1 MNPDPT
7 ATEEAEYPDHDGQP
21 MADNTLQ
28 WDWIVKIV
36 GELREQFAGKEVFV
50 AGDLLWY
57 PVRGEPKV
65 CHAPD
70 VLVAFDRPAG
80 YRGSY
85 KQWEE
90 AGVAPHVVME
100 VLSPGNT
107 REEMATKLKFYT
119 RHGVE
124 EYYLIDPYK
133 NRVYGW
139 VRGDGE
145 FQSVVPMNE
154 YISPR
159 LGIRFEEN
167 GELKL
172 FTADGRE
179 FCTREERIEEIQEEL
194 RKTAL
199 AFEDE
204 RERAINALDR
214 LAAEKERTALELH
227 RAEEERRRAEAEHQ
241 RAETERE
248 AKEIL
253 AAKLRSLGIDPATV
267 LKPAG

>member
-1 MNPDPT
+1 MNPDRT
-7 ATEEAEYPDHDGQP
+7 ATDAVEYPDSDGQP

-28 WDWIVKIV
+28 WDWMVKIV
-36 GELREQFAGKEVFV
+36 GELREQFAEQQVFV

-57 PVRGEPKV
+57 PVEGEPKTRQ
-65 CHAPD
+65 APD
-70 VLVAFDRPAG
+70 ALVAFGRPPG

-90 AGVAPHVVME
+90 DGIAPQVVFE

-107 REEMATKLKFYT
+107 RAEMAAKLKFYD

-133 NRVYGW
+133 NRLDGW
-139 VRGDGE
+139 VRDDGRLW
-145 FQSVVPMNE
+145 SIPLIDGYV
-154 YISPR
+154 SPR
-159 LGIRFEEN
+159 LGVRFEAN
-167 GELKL
+167 GEVRL
-172 FTADGRE
+172 FTPDGRE

-204 RERAINALDR
+204 RERALNALR
-214 LAAEKERTALELH
+214 MLSEEQERTEH
-227 RAEEERRRAEAEHQ
+227 ERERAEQE
-241 RAETERE
+241 
-248 AKEIL
+248 K
-253 AAKLRSLGIDPATV
+253 AAKDALATKLRELGVDPDTV